1 MLTDEART
9 NEDYEELQYIKKK
22 DHNLFF
28 NEDVGFQDDEEE
40 QEDSSEEE

>member
-1 MLTDEART
+1 LSNNNNEEMMLTDEART

-28 NEDVGFQDDEEE
+28 NEDVGF
-40 QEDSSEEE
+40 